1 LTACA
6 QRDSTTPGS
15 SRSGRGEGWVVAQLV
30 LFGLIGASWFAGPGV
45 TRLGFLVAA
54 LGLGLGVWAGWTMGP
69 SLSAFP
75 RPPRHAELVDRGP
88 YRYLRHP
95 IYVGGVLFFAGL
107 SLVFSVWGLVLTAV
121 LAAFWIAKARLEE
134 RHLVARFPEYADYR
148 RKTLF

>member
-1 LTACA
+1 
-6 QRDSTTPGS
+6 
-15 SRSGRGEGWVVAQLV
+15 
-30 LFGLIGASWFAGPGV
+30 
-45 TRLGFLVAA
+45 LVAA

-107 SLVFSVWGLVLTAV
+107 SLVFSVWALVLTAL

>member
-1 LTACA
+1 MNNQT
-6 QRDSTTPGS
+6 
-15 SRSGRGEGWVVAQLV
+15 RGDRWVVAQFV
-30 LFGLIGASWFAGPGV
+30 LFAVIGASWFVGPGV

-54 LGLGLGVWAGWTMGP
+54 LGLGLGFWAGRTMGH

-107 SLVFSVWGLVLTAV
+107 SLVFSAWGLALTAV

-134 RHLVARFPEYADYR
+134 RHLLARFPEYADYR
-148 RKTLF
+148 RRTLF

>member
-1 LTACA
+1 MNK
-6 QRDSTTPGS
+6 PK
-15 SRSGRGEGWVVAQLV
+15 RGEGWVVAQLV
-30 LFGLIGASWFAGPGV
+30 LFVLIGAAWFVGPGV

>member
-1 LTACA
+1 
-6 QRDSTTPGS
+6 
-15 SRSGRGEGWVVAQLV
+15 
-30 LFGLIGASWFAGPGV
+30 V
-45 TRLGFLVAA
+45 TRLGFVVAA
-54 LGLGLGVWAGWTMGP
+54 LGLGLGIWAAWTMGP

-107 SLVFSVWGLVLTAV
+107 SLVFSVWGLALTAV

-148 RKTLF
+148 RRTLF